1 LKTKDFQS
9 ETRAKDRKRKTLD
22 NPKIARWIEYF
33 LLTFLKINDDG
44 YYSI

>member
-22 NPKIARWIEYF
+22 DPEIAKVDWVLY
-33 LLTFLKINDDG
+33 
-44 YYSI
+44 